1 MGFFSDFFSRGGRVA
16 RGQANKGMDKIEDS
30 TFEATVKQTVRDM
43 RSELAKTI
51 NASAEAMAN
60 YNRLET
66 EYAKYGQQ
74 SQEWLQRAN
83 QALDAGNE
91 ELAKKALARKA
102 ESDQQLNSM
111 KTGIDAARN
120 ASESLKQR
128 VNELKRKIDEAERTA
143 TTLVARRNAAVA
155 QRKVAE
161 ALSGAAEADN
171 AFAALKSFED
181 SVSKEEAKAKAFD
194 QLASATSGKDEVLEA
209 EFAMLEG
216 GTVDQELAALK
227 AARSQQALPA
237 GSSQAVGRAGT
248 IGASGGRRRLP
259 PRAQTL

>member
-1 MGFFSDFFSRGGRVA
+1 MGFFSDIFSRGGRVA
-16 RGQANKGMDKIEDS
+16 RGQANKGMDSIEDA

-51 NASAEAMAN
+51 SASAEAMAN
-60 YNRLET
+60 HNRLEA
-66 EYAKYGQQ
+66 EYAKYAQL
-74 SQEWLQRAN
+74 SQEWLGRAN

-91 ELAKKALARKA
+91 DLAKKALAKKA

-111 KTGIDAARN
+111 KTGVESARA

-128 VNELKRKIDEAERTA
+128 VAELKRRIDEAERTA
-143 TTLVARRNAAVA
+143 TTLVARRNAAMA

-171 AFAALKSFED
+171 AFAALHNFEE

-194 QLASATSGKDEVLEA
+194 QLASSTSGKDEVLEA
-209 EFAMLEG
+209 EFAELEG
-216 GTVDQELAALK
+216 GSVDQELAALK
-227 AARSQQALPA
+227 AARAQKAIPA
-237 GSSQAVGRAGT
+237 AEAKQLAA
-248 IGASGGRRRLP
+248 P
-259 PRAQTL
+259 QP